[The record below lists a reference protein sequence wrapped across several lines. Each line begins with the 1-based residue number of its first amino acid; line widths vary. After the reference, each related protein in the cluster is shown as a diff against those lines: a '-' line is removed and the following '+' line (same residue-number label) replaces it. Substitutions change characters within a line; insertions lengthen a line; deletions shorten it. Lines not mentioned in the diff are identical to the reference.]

1 MKTSNNNT
9 LNIIDIINKKKNKQ
23 KISKEEIEYF
33 VDASINNK
41 INQAQISALLQ
52 LIYLN
57 GMDHDEIVNLTLTM
71 RDHSELINISSTK
84 PIIDKHSTGGIGDKV
99 SLILCPILACLGIVS
114 PKLSG
119 KGLGITG
126 GTIDK
131 LNSVNCKTDLTKKEY
146 TNLAK
151 KHGFFIAQ
159 QTEDIV
165 PADRIFYA
173 IRNDI
178 SAVDSLPLIVSSIM
192 SKKLITNAEHIYLD
206 VKVGSGAFFK
216 TLEEAEKFAKE
227 CINIGKKDNRKV
239 TCYLTNMDEP
249 LGATIG
255 NHIEVY
261 EAVNFLL
268 GRFFNKK
275 LRDYIFEL
283 VTNILLDHK
292 IASSKEIAKIKIDDI
307 INNHKAFNLFQK
319 YAKDCNALITEE
331 EYKQPYKAKFKHEI
345 FATKSGYINYKSNY
359 TFGKV
364 SLLLK
369 AGRIS
374 KEDKIDNES
383 GIFFTKFNNDKI
395 SKGDLLLTIYSSTK
409 ITDEVISELVKNI
422 QYLSEPSKEIPK
434 IIKIIK

>member
-1 MKTSNNNT
+1 MKTSNLST
-9 LNIIDIINKKKNKQ
+9 LNIIDIINKKKTSQ
-23 KISKEEIEYF
+23 KLTKDEIEYF
-33 VDASINNK
+33 VQAAIDSK
-41 INQAQISALLQ
+41 INQTQISALLQ

-57 GMDHDEIVNLTLTM
+57 GMQHDEIVNLTLAM
-71 RDHSELINISSTK
+71 RNHSELININTQK
-84 PIIDKHSTGGIGDKV
+84 PIVDKHSTGGIGDKV
-99 SLILCPILACLGIVS
+99 SIILCPILASLGVLS

-131 LNSVNCKTDLTKKEY
+131 LNAVGCKTDLTKKEY
-146 TNLAK
+146 TSLARK
-151 KHGFFIAQ
+151 YGFFIAQ

-178 SAVDSLPLIVSSIM
+178 AAVDSMPLIVSSIM
-192 SKKLITNAEHIYLD
+192 SKKLITNAEYIYLD

-216 TLEEAEKFAKE
+216 TVEEAEYFAKE

-239 TCYLTNMDEP
+239 ICYLTNMDEP

-261 EAVNFLL
+261 EAINFLL
-268 GRFFNKK
+268 GNYFNKK

-283 VTNILLDHK
+283 VTNILLDLK
-292 IASSKEIAKIKIDDI
+292 IASSKEIARLKIEDVIS
-307 INNHKAFNLFQK
+307 NEKAFKLLRSYASECEAKINKEDYQK
-319 YAKDCNALITEE
+319 
-331 EYKQPYKAKFKHEI
+331 PYKAKFKHEI

-359 TFGKV
+359 TFGRV

-383 GIFFTKFNNDKI
+383 GILFNKFNNDKVT
-395 SKGDLLLTIYSSTK
+395 KGDLVLTIYSSSK
-409 ITDEVISELVKNI
+409 IKDEVISELIKNI
-422 QYLSEPSKEIPK
+422 EYLQQPNEEKPK